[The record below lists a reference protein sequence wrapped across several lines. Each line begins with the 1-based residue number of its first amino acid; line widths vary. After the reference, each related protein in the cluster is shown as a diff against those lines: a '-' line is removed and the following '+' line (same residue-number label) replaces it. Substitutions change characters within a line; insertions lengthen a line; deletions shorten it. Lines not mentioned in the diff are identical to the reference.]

1 MILMLFEILEMFR
14 NEPFLLFLITMSIAC
29 AIGGVPPM
37 LERSRRRN
45 IENDLPA
52 MLEALS
58 DSLGAGLGL
67 QQAMMAEA
75 DRNTGMLG
83 KLLRET
89 LEESHAS
96 SFDSA
101 LANFATKSRSPQVQR
116 VMHLMSTAIEQ
127 DAPLQNILADMSRD
141 YERLNDLMN
150 RRESDLMGRSILII
164 LFVSI
169 GLPFLIAFIV
179 GLFAPRSQGFQL
191 ESFNSSFTMFFGAAS
206 LVAIGVSGRMLGR
219 LRAALWWAPLWM
231 AVSMSIYHVGVLV
244 IGG

>member
-1 MILMLFEILEMFR
+1 MFR
-14 NEPFLLFLITMSIAC
+14 NEPLLLFIITLGVAC
-29 AIGGVPPM
+29 AIGGIPPI
-37 LERSRRRN
+37 LERQRRRG
-45 IENDLPA
+45 IENALPA

-75 DRNTGMLG
+75 DRNSGTLG
-83 KLLRET
+83 KMLKET
-89 LEESHAS
+89 LAESHAS

-101 LANFATKSRSPQVQR
+101 LANFATKSRSSQVQR
-116 VMHLMSTAIEQ
+116 VMHLISTAIEQ

-150 RRESDLMGRSILII
+150 RRESDLMGRAILII
-164 LFVSI
+164 MFVSI

-179 GLFAPRSQGFQL
+179 GLFAPRGDGFQL
-191 ESFNSSFTMFFGAAS
+191 DEFNSSFTTFFGAAS
-206 LVAIGVSGRMLGR
+206 LVSVGVSGRMLGR
-219 LRAALWWAPLWM
+219 MKSALWWAPLWM

>member
-1 MILMLFEILEMFR
+1 MFR
-14 NEPFLLFLITMSIAC
+14 NEPLLLFVITIGIAC
-29 AIGGVPPM
+29 AIGGIPPI
-37 LERSRRRN
+37 LERQRRRG

-75 DRNTGMLG
+75 DRNTGTLG
-83 KLLRET
+83 KMLRDT
-89 LEESHAS
+89 LAESHAS

-101 LANFATKSRSPQVQR
+101 LANFATKTRSPQVQR
-116 VMHLMSTAIEQ
+116 VMHLISTALEQ
-127 DAPLQNILADMSRD
+127 DAPLRSILSDMSRD

-150 RRESDLMGRSILII
+150 RRESDLMGRAILII
-164 LFVSI
+164 MFVSI

-179 GLFAPRSQGFQL
+179 GLFAPRTQGFQL
-191 ESFNSSFTMFFGAAS
+191 GEFNSSFTMFFGAAS

-219 LRAALWWAPLWM
+219 MRSYLWWAPLWM
-231 AVSMSIYHVGVLV
+231 AVSMTIYHVGVLV

>member
-1 MILMLFEILEMFR
+1 MFR
-14 NEPFLLFLITMSIAC
+14 NEPLLLLLITLGVAC
-29 AIGGVPPM
+29 AIGGIPPI
-37 LERSRRRN
+37 LERVRRRG

-75 DRNTGMLG
+75 DRNNGVLG
-83 KLLRET
+83 KLLKET
-89 LEESHAS
+89 LAESHAS
-96 SFDSA
+96 SFDAA
-101 LANFATKSRSPQVQR
+101 LASFATKSRSSQVQR

-150 RRESDLMGRSILII
+150 RREGDLNGRAILII

-179 GLFAPRSQGFQL
+179 GLFAPRSQGYQL
-191 ESFNSSFTMFFGAAS
+191 GDFNSSFTLFFGAAS
-206 LVAIGVSGRMLGR
+206 LIAVGVGGRMLGR
-219 LRAALWWAPLWM
+219 MRSSLWWAPLWM
-231 AVSMSIYHVGVLV
+231 AVSMTIYHVGVMV

>member
-1 MILMLFEILEMFR
+1 MIFGILEMFR
-14 NEPFLLFLITMSIAC
+14 NDPFLLFMITIGIAF
-29 AIGGVPPM
+29 AIGGVPPII
-37 LERSRRRN
+37 ERQRRRS

-75 DRNTGMLG
+75 DRSTGTLG
-83 KLLRET
+83 KLLKET
-89 LEESHAS
+89 LAESHAA

-101 LANFATKSRSPQVQR
+101 LANFATKSRSSQVQR
-116 VMHLMSTAIEQ
+116 VMHLISTAIEQ
-127 DAPLQNILADMSRD
+127 DAPLQNILSDMSQD

-150 RRESDLMGRSILII
+150 RRESDLMGRSILIVM
-164 LFVSI
+164 FVSI

-191 ESFNSSFTMFFGAAS
+191 DEFNTSFTLFFGAAS

-219 LRAALWWAPLWM
+219 MRSSLWWAPLWM
-231 AVSMSIYHVGVLV
+231 AVSMTIYHVGVLV

>member
-1 MILMLFEILEMFR
+1 MFR
-14 NEPFLLFLITMSIAC
+14 NEPLLLFLITIGVAS
-29 AIGGVPPM
+29 AIGGIPPII
-37 LERSRRRN
+37 ERQRRRG

-75 DRNTGMLG
+75 DRNSGTLG
-83 KLLRET
+83 RLLKET
-89 LEESHAS
+89 LSESHSS

-101 LANFATKSRSPQVQR
+101 LANFATKSRSSQVQR
-116 VMHLMSTAIEQ
+116 VMHLISTALEQ
-127 DAPLQNILADMSRD
+127 DAPLQKILADMSRD

-150 RRESDLMGRSILII
+150 RRESELMGRAILII
-164 LFVSI
+164 MFVSI

-191 ESFNSSFTMFFGAAS
+191 DELNSSFTMFFGAAS

-219 LRAALWWAPLWM
+219 MRSALWWAPLWM
-231 AVSMSIYHVGVLV
+231 SISMTIYHVGVLV

>member
-1 MILMLFEILEMFR
+1 MFR
-14 NEPFLLFLITMSIAC
+14 NDPFLLFMITIGIAF
-29 AIGGVPPM
+29 AIGGVPPII
-37 LERSRRRN
+37 ERQRRRS

-67 QQAMMAEA
+67 QQAMMSEA
-75 DRNTGMLG
+75 DRSTGLLG
-83 KLLRET
+83 RLLKET
-89 LEESHAS
+89 LAESHAS

-101 LANFATKSRSPQVQR
+101 LANFATKSRSTQVQR
-116 VMHLMSTAIEQ
+116 VMHLISTAIEQ
-127 DAPLQNILADMSRD
+127 DAPLQTILSDMSQD

-150 RRESDLMGRSILII
+150 RRESDLMGRSILIVM
-164 LFVSI
+164 FVSI

-191 ESFNSSFTMFFGAAS
+191 DEFNTSFTLFFGAAS

-219 LRAALWWAPLWM
+219 MRSSLWWAPLWM
-231 AVSMSIYHVGVLV
+231 AVSMTIYHVGVLV

>member
-1 MILMLFEILEMFR
+1 MIFGILEMFR
-14 NEPFLLFLITMSIAC
+14 NDPFLLFMITIGIAF
-29 AIGGVPPM
+29 AIGGVPPII
-37 LERSRRRN
+37 ERQRRRS

-67 QQAMMAEA
+67 QQAMMSEA
-75 DRNTGMLG
+75 DRSTGLLG
-83 KLLRET
+83 KLLKET
-89 LEESHAS
+89 LAESHAS

-101 LANFATKSRSPQVQR
+101 LANFATKSRSTQVQR
-116 VMHLMSTAIEQ
+116 VMHLISTAIEQ
-127 DAPLQNILADMSRD
+127 DAPLQTILSDMSQD

-150 RRESDLMGRSILII
+150 RRESDLMGRSILIVM
-164 LFVSI
+164 FVSI

-191 ESFNSSFTMFFGAAS
+191 DEFNTSFTLFFGAAS

-219 LRAALWWAPLWM
+219 MRSSLWWAPLWM
-231 AVSMSIYHVGVLV
+231 AVSMTIYHVGVLV

>member
-1 MILMLFEILEMFR
+1 MFR
-14 NEPFLLFLITMSIAC
+14 NEPFLLFLITISIAC
-29 AIGGVPPM
+29 AIGGVPPI
-37 LERSRRRN
+37 LERNRRRN

-75 DRNTGMLG
+75 DRNTGTLG

-89 LEESHAS
+89 LQESHAS

-101 LANFATKSRSPQVQR
+101 LANFATKSRSSQVQR
-116 VMHLMSTAIEQ
+116 VMHLMSTALEQ
-127 DAPLQNILADMSRD
+127 DAPLQSILADMSRD

-164 LFVSI
+164 MFVSI

-191 ESFNSSFTMFFGAAS
+191 QSFNSSFTLFFGAAS

-231 AVSMSIYHVGVLV
+231 AVSMTIYHVGVLV

>member
-1 MILMLFEILEMFR
+1 MIFGILEMFR
-14 NEPFLLFLITMSIAC
+14 NEPIILFFITIGVAA
-29 AIGGVPPM
+29 AIGGIPPII
-37 LERSRRRN
+37 ERQRRRG

-75 DRNTGMLG
+75 DRNTGTLG
-83 KLLRET
+83 RLLKET
-89 LEESHAS
+89 LSESHAS

-101 LANFATKSRSPQVQR
+101 LANFATKSRSSQVQR
-116 VMHLMSTAIEQ
+116 VMHLISTALEQ
-127 DAPLQNILADMSRD
+127 DAPLQKILADMSRD

-150 RRESDLMGRSILII
+150 RRESELMGRAILII
-164 LFVSI
+164 MFVSI

-191 ESFNSSFTMFFGAAS
+191 DELNSSFTMFFGAAS

-219 LRAALWWAPLWM
+219 MRSALWWAPLWM
-231 AVSMSIYHVGVLV
+231 SISMTIYHVGVLV

>member
-1 MILMLFEILEMFR
+1 MFR
-14 NEPFLLFLITMSIAC
+14 EEPFLLFLITIGVAC

-37 LERSRRRN
+37 IERSRRRG

-75 DRNTGMLG
+75 DRNTGTLG
-83 KLLRET
+83 KLLKET
-89 LEESHAS
+89 LAESHAS
-96 SFDSA
+96 SFESA
-101 LANFATKSRSPQVQR
+101 LANFATKTRSSQVQR
-116 VMHLMSTAIEQ
+116 VMHLMSTALEQ
-127 DAPLQNILADMSRD
+127 DAPLQDILADMSRD

-150 RRESDLMGRSILII
+150 RRESDLVGRSILIMM
-164 LFVSI
+164 FVAV

-179 GLFAPRSQGFQL
+179 ALFAPASQGYQL
-191 ESFNSSFTMFFGAAS
+191 DTFNSSFTMFFGVAS
-206 LVAIGVSGRMLGR
+206 LIALAVGGRMLGR
-219 LRAALWWAPLWM
+219 MKSAMWWAPLWM
-231 AVSMSIYHVGVLV
+231 ATSMTIYHVLVIV

>member
-1 MILMLFEILEMFR
+1 MIFGILEMFR
-14 NEPFLLFLITMSIAC
+14 NDPFLLFMITIGIAF
-29 AIGGVPPM
+29 AIGGVPPII
-37 LERSRRRN
+37 ERQRRRS

-75 DRNTGMLG
+75 DRSTGTLG
-83 KLLRET
+83 KLLKET
-89 LEESHAS
+89 LAESHAS

-101 LANFATKSRSPQVQR
+101 LANFATKSRSSQVQR
-116 VMHLMSTAIEQ
+116 VMHLISTAIEQ
-127 DAPLQNILADMSRD
+127 DAPLQNILSDMSQD

-150 RRESDLMGRSILII
+150 RRESDLMGRSILIVM
-164 LFVSI
+164 FVSI

-191 ESFNSSFTMFFGAAS
+191 DEFNTSFSLFFGAAS

-219 LRAALWWAPLWM
+219 MRSSLWWAPLWM
-231 AVSMSIYHVGVLV
+231 AVSMTIYHVGVLV

>member
-1 MILMLFEILEMFR
+1 MIFGILEMFR
-14 NEPFLLFLITMSIAC
+14 NDPFLLFMITIGIAF
-29 AIGGVPPM
+29 AIGGVPPII
-37 LERSRRRN
+37 ERQRRRS

-75 DRNTGMLG
+75 DRSTGLLG
-83 KLLRET
+83 KLLKET
-89 LEESHAS
+89 LAESHAS

-101 LANFATKSRSPQVQR
+101 LANFATKSRSTQVQR
-116 VMHLMSTAIEQ
+116 VMHLISTAIEQ
-127 DAPLQNILADMSRD
+127 DAPLQSILSDMSQD

-150 RRESDLMGRSILII
+150 RRESDLMGRSILIVM
-164 LFVSI
+164 FVSI

-191 ESFNSSFTMFFGAAS
+191 DEFNTSFTLFFGAAS

-219 LRAALWWAPLWM
+219 MRSSLWWAPLWM
-231 AVSMSIYHVGVLV
+231 AVSMTIYHVGVLV

>member
-1 MILMLFEILEMFR
+1 VIFGILEMFR
-14 NEPFLLFLITMSIAC
+14 NEPIILFFITIGVAA
-29 AIGGVPPM
+29 AIGGIPPII
-37 LERSRRRN
+37 ERQRRRG

-75 DRNTGMLG
+75 DRNTGTLG
-83 KLLRET
+83 RLLKET
-89 LEESHAS
+89 LAESHTS

-101 LANFATKSRSPQVQR
+101 LANFATKSRSSQVQR
-116 VMHLMSTAIEQ
+116 VMHLISTALEQ
-127 DAPLQNILADMSRD
+127 DAPLQKILADMARD

-150 RRESDLMGRSILII
+150 RRESDLTGRAILII

-179 GLFAPRSQGFQL
+179 GLFAPKSQGFQL
-191 ESFNSSFTMFFGAAS
+191 DELNSSFTMFFGAAS
-206 LVAIGVSGRMLGR
+206 LVSIGVSGRMLGR
-219 LRAALWWAPLWM
+219 MRSTLWWAPLWM
-231 AVSMSIYHVGVLV
+231 AISMTIYHVGVLV

>member
-1 MILMLFEILEMFR
+1 MIFGILEMFR
-14 NEPFLLFLITMSIAC
+14 NEPLLLFLITVGVAS
-29 AIGGVPPM
+29 AIGGIPPII
-37 LERSRRRN
+37 ERQRRRG

-75 DRNTGMLG
+75 DRNSGTLG
-83 KLLRET
+83 RLLKET
-89 LEESHAS
+89 LSESHSS

-101 LANFATKSRSPQVQR
+101 LANFATKSRSSQVQR
-116 VMHLMSTAIEQ
+116 VMHLISTALEQ
-127 DAPLQNILADMSRD
+127 DAPLQKILADMSRD

-150 RRESDLMGRSILII
+150 RRESDLMGRAILII
-164 LFVSI
+164 MFVSI

-191 ESFNSSFTMFFGAAS
+191 DELNSSFNMFFGAAS

-219 LRAALWWAPLWM
+219 MRSTLWWAPLWM
-231 AVSMSIYHVGVLV
+231 AISMTIYHVGVLV

>member
-1 MILMLFEILEMFR
+1 MIFGILEMFR
-14 NEPFLLFLITMSIAC
+14 NDPFLLFMITIGIAF
-29 AIGGVPPM
+29 AIGGVPPII
-37 LERSRRRN
+37 ERQRRRS

-58 DSLGAGLGL
+58 DSMGAGLGL

-75 DRNTGMLG
+75 DRSTGLLG
-83 KLLRET
+83 KLLKET
-89 LEESHAS
+89 LAESHAS

-101 LANFATKSRSPQVQR
+101 LANFATKSRSSQVQR
-116 VMHLMSTAIEQ
+116 VMHLISTAIEQ
-127 DAPLQNILADMSRD
+127 DAPLQNILSNMSQD

-150 RRESDLMGRSILII
+150 RRESDLMGRSILIVM
-164 LFVSI
+164 FVSI

-191 ESFNSSFTMFFGAAS
+191 DEFNTSFTLFFGAAS

-219 LRAALWWAPLWM
+219 MRSSLWWAPLWM
-231 AVSMSIYHVGVLV
+231 AVSMTIYHVGVLV

>member
-1 MILMLFEILEMFR
+1 MIFDILEMFR
-14 NEPFLLFLITMSIAC
+14 NEPFLLFLITISIAC
-29 AIGGVPPM
+29 AIGGVPPI
-37 LERSRRRN
+37 LERNRRRN

-75 DRNTGMLG
+75 DRNTGTLG

-89 LEESHAS
+89 LQESHAS

-101 LANFATKSRSPQVQR
+101 LANFATKSRSSQVQR
-116 VMHLMSTAIEQ
+116 VMHLMSTALEQ
-127 DAPLQNILADMSRD
+127 DAPLQSILADMSRD

-164 LFVSI
+164 MFVSI

-191 ESFNSSFTMFFGAAS
+191 QSFNSSFTLFFGAAS

-231 AVSMSIYHVGVLV
+231 AVSMTIYHVGVLV

>member
-1 MILMLFEILEMFR
+1 MIFGILEMFR
-14 NEPFLLFLITMSIAC
+14 NEPLLLFIITLGVAC
-29 AIGGVPPM
+29 AIGGVPPII
-37 LERSRRRN
+37 ERQRRRS

-52 MLEALS
+52 LLEALS

-75 DRNTGMLG
+75 DRNNGKLG
-83 KLLRET
+83 KLLKET
-89 LEESHAS
+89 LAESHAS
-96 SFDSA
+96 SFDAA
-101 LANFATKSRSPQVQR
+101 LSNFATKSRSSQVQR
-116 VMHLMSTAIEQ
+116 VMHLISTAIEQ
-127 DAPLQNILADMSRD
+127 DAPLRNILADMSRD

-150 RRESDLMGRSILII
+150 KRETDLMGRSILII
-164 LFVSI
+164 MFVSV

-191 ESFNSSFTMFFGAAS
+191 EDFNSSFTMFFGAAS

-219 LRAALWWAPLWM
+219 MRTALWWAPLWM
-231 AVSMSIYHVGVLV
+231 AVSMTIYHVGVLV

>member
-1 MILMLFEILEMFR
+1 MIFGILEMFR
-14 NEPFLLFLITMSIAC
+14 NDPFLLFMITIGIAF
-29 AIGGVPPM
+29 AIGGVPPII
-37 LERSRRRN
+37 ERQRRRS

-67 QQAMMAEA
+67 QQAMMSEA
-75 DRNTGMLG
+75 DRSSGLLG
-83 KLLRET
+83 KLLKET
-89 LEESHAS
+89 LAESHAS
-96 SFDSA
+96 TFDSA
-101 LANFATKSRSPQVQR
+101 LANFAAKSRSTQVQR
-116 VMHLMSTAIEQ
+116 VMHLISTAIEQ
-127 DAPLQNILADMSRD
+127 DAPLQTILSDMSQD

-150 RRESDLMGRSILII
+150 RRESDLMGRSILIVM
-164 LFVSI
+164 FVSI

-191 ESFNSSFTMFFGAAS
+191 DEFNTSFTLFFGAAS

-219 LRAALWWAPLWM
+219 MRSSLWWAPLWM
-231 AVSMSIYHVGVLV
+231 AVSMTIYHVGVLV

>member
-1 MILMLFEILEMFR
+1 MIFGILEMFR
-14 NEPFLLFLITMSIAC
+14 NEPLLLFLITIGVAS
-29 AIGGVPPM
+29 AIGGIPPII
-37 LERSRRRN
+37 ERQRRRG

-75 DRNTGMLG
+75 DRNTGTLG
-83 KLLRET
+83 RLLKET
-89 LEESHAS
+89 LSESHAS

-101 LANFATKSRSPQVQR
+101 LANFATKSRSSQVQR
-116 VMHLMSTAIEQ
+116 VMHLISTALEQ
-127 DAPLQNILADMSRD
+127 DAPLQKILADMSRD

-150 RRESDLMGRSILII
+150 RRESELMGRAILII
-164 LFVSI
+164 MFVSI

-191 ESFNSSFTMFFGAAS
+191 DELNSSFTMFFGAAS

-219 LRAALWWAPLWM
+219 MRSALWWAPLWM
-231 AVSMSIYHVGVLV
+231 SISMTIYHVGVLV

>member
-1 MILMLFEILEMFR
+1 MIFGILEMFR
-14 NEPFLLFLITMSIAC
+14 NDPFLLFMITIGIAF
-29 AIGGVPPM
+29 AIGGVPPII
-37 LERSRRRN
+37 ERQRRRS
-45 IENDLPA
+45 IENDLPS

-75 DRNTGMLG
+75 DRSTGLLG
-83 KLLRET
+83 KLLKET
-89 LEESHAS
+89 LAESHAS

-101 LANFATKSRSPQVQR
+101 LANFATKSRSTQVQR
-116 VMHLMSTAIEQ
+116 VMHLISTAIEQ
-127 DAPLQNILADMSRD
+127 DAPLQSILSDMSQD

-150 RRESDLMGRSILII
+150 RRESDLMGRSILIVM
-164 LFVSI
+164 FVSI

-191 ESFNSSFTMFFGAAS
+191 DEFNTSFTLFFGAAS

-219 LRAALWWAPLWM
+219 MRSSLWWAPLWM
-231 AVSMSIYHVGVLV
+231 AVSMTIYHVGVLV